1 MSNED
6 FIDVPDSNPWNNLP
20 NQAPQP
26 QEPAQPEQPEQ
37 PAPPEQPAAPAQPVT
52 PEQPV
57 NPEPFVTAPAPQ
69 TVFTSEPTPPQPE
82 PTIYDP
88 VLNEHEPYVDV
99 TPVNDGFEAA
109 PSTPASSSYT
119 PPPAEKKKTNGW
131 VIALIVVL
139 VLCLCICAVGVGVYL
154 LVASGQYKIEWSYL
168 INSALSLL

>member
-1 MSNED
+1 MSDEE
-6 FIDVPDSNPWNNLP
+6 FIDVPDSNPWNNVP
-20 NQAPQP
+20 NQVPQP

-37 PAPPEQPAAPAQPVT
+37 PAAPEQPVT
-52 PEQPV
+52 PEQPI

-69 TVFTSEPTPPQPE
+69 TVFTSEPTPPQPG

-99 TPVNDGFEAA
+99 TPAHDSFESA
-109 PSTPASSSYT
+109 PSTPTSSSYT
-119 PPPAEKKKTNGW
+119 QPPAEKKKTNGW

-139 VLCLCICAVGVGVYL
+139 VLCLCICAVGVGVYF
-154 LVASGQYKIEWSYL
+154 LVASGQYEIEWSYL